1 MAAVRLSRLTTGYA
15 DGIVLGVL
23 RFFPRGNLV
32 LSLGVDHE
40 AMAQEIKP
48 DEIRKAN
55 LNRRLR
61 GYDRQETEQLLADVA
76 ESYAKVL
83 SEREALSEQLK
94 TLQQEQAERDRDGR
108 DKLERLHERLSK
120 REGRVS
126 DLEAQVARLEEKGS
140 NQLEDTSCLTA
151 ELAIAQAAEAR
162 QASELVAQ
170 RESLA
175 RLETRERALL
185 EQIAMLEAQLEQVD
199 DTEAT
204 TADPGAIAHLE
215 ERAARTLLR
224 LDHLVERAQRKRHRD
239 AEIMLTKAR
248 ERVQEIVRLTET
260 ELQPSAEDPVTGG
273 SQDEGEK
280 EELGE
285 AAWVSQIGSDQIR
298 QRSSS

>member
-15 DGIVLGVL
+15 GGIVLGVL

-32 LSLGVDHE
+32 LSLGVDHQ
-40 AMAQEIKP
+40 AMVQEIKP

-76 ESYAKVL
+76 ESYEKVL

-108 DKLERLHERLSK
+108 DKLERLHERLSN

-204 TADPGAIAHLE
+204 RADPGAIAHLE

-224 LDHLVERAQRKRHRD
+224 LDHLVERAQRETHRD

-273 SQDEGEK
+273 SLSEGEK